1 MERSYRFAVLACV
14 MALLT
19 SCVGG
24 LNTDKIDVNIEF
36 RPVIGYDTRVD
47 ESVPFPEDRSFLLWA
62 QASQSGQM
70 YIDSE
75 TVSYDGVWRSAMI
88 WPQEHINFSACWPL
102 AVPVSYSVSEGL
114 QIKGFD
120 CAAGDVDVLI
130 AKADSDDQVDGQVVL
145 PFNHALSRI
154 EFRMRHSL
162 SEDMSVRV
170 NRIVLKGFAQK
181 GDYNTKAAG
190 RWSCDDYSASRV
202 IFDASEDGAK
212 DVPSG
217 EAIYLGEDFFVIPQ
231 VAAPLLEVSC
241 EVRYAQSQWV
251 PETSEIESLEI
262 FWEPGKHYTYT
273 LNLCMDKLQCTTGI
287 SSWNNRE

>member
-1 MERSYRFAVLACV
+1 MRSYRFGILGCV
-14 MALLT
+14 AALLA

-36 RPVIGYDTRVD
+36 RPVIGYDTRAD

-62 QASQSGQM
+62 QAPQSGQI

-75 TVSYDGVWRSAMI
+75 TVSYNGGWKSEMM
-88 WPQEHINFSACWPL
+88 WPQEQISFSACWPMDI
-102 AVPVSYSVSEGL
+102 PVSYSVSEGL

-120 CAAGDVDVLI
+120 CTGGDVDVLI
-130 AKADSDDQVDGQVVL
+130 AKADSDDQVDGKVVL

-162 SEDMSVRV
+162 SEDMSVKV
-170 NRIVLKGFAQK
+170 NRIELRGFAQK
-181 GDYNTKAAG
+181 GDYNTKG
-190 RWSCDDYSASRV
+190 VDRWSCEGYSSDRV
-202 IFDASEDGAK
+202 IFDASVEGAK

-217 EAIYLGEDFFVIPQ
+217 EAIYLGEDFYAIPQ
-231 VAAPLLEVSC
+231 VAVPVLEVSY
-241 EVRYAQSQWV
+241 EVKYAQAQWI
-251 PETSEIESLEI
+251 PQTSEIESLEI
-262 FWEPGKHYTYT
+262 YWEPGKHYTYT